1 MNTITKLNTKL
12 NDAINRSSSWK
23 IFFVTLPIVT
33 IFIFVTFSI
42 LYSIGTPS
50 EIEKITPIVNL
61 KISFIVSILLSILFS
76 IMITLL
82 ISMSKQS
89 DKFWK
94 SAKELE
100 NLIDEKNTRD
110 ELEDLYQTKFKEVQ
124 KLSAGPPHYSEVKRL
139 YSIMKMKYKL
149 IK

>member
-23 IFFVTLPIVT
+23 IFFVTIPIVT
-33 IFIFVTFSI
+33 IFIFVVFSI
-42 LYSIGTPS
+42 LFYTGTPS
-50 EIEKITPIVNL
+50 EIEKFTPNVIL
-61 KISFIVSILLSILFS
+61 KIIFIMSILFS

-82 ISMSKQS
+82 FSMSKQS
-89 DKFWK
+89 DKFWEN
-94 SAKELE
+94 AKELE

-139 YSIMKMKYKL
+139 HSIMKMKYKL